1 MDSKALGYIQ
11 DIARLVKE
19 ASKVPLT
26 NKAIVDEDRIYD
38 ILAQLEMEY
47 TNLMKEQK
55 AFTELKNNII
65 AQAEAEAKNILAKA
79 QDERRELLTEVDSK
93 VRGMDIYKESERQA
107 SLYMEEQ
114 RKVYLA
120 EKERLEKELAEIRYQ
135 TFAYL
140 HSVVNQINTIIPDIK
155 KNVDEINIRLDL
167 SEKSLGTALEDLKSN
182 L

>member
-11 DIARLVKE
+11 EMARLVKE

-26 NKAIVDEDRIYD
+26 NKAVVDEDKIYD
-38 ILAQLEMEY
+38 ILAQLEIEY
-47 TNLMKEQK
+47 TNLIKEQK
-55 AFTELKNNII
+55 TFMDLKNSII
-65 AQAEAEAKNILAKA
+65 NQAEAEARNILLKA
-79 QDERRELLTEVDSK
+79 QEERRELLEEAESK
-93 VRGMDIYKESERQA
+93 MKGMDIYKESERQA

-114 RKVYLA
+114 RKIYLA
-120 EKERLEKELAEIRYQ
+120 EKERLEKELSDIRYQ

-140 HSVVNQINTIIPDIK
+140 HSVVNQINAIIPDIK